1 MESHFAL
8 GRVQILK
15 HFPSRSEQEVT
26 GNKEPARDGDQI
38 VTVVLLSPHRLRV
51 KMKEFE
57 FFNVKK
63 GKKTS

>member
-1 MESHFAL
+1 MGAAAFTDLKRLPLKQAL
-8 GRVQILK
+8 
-15 HFPSRSEQEVT
+15 
-26 GNKEPARDGDQI
+26 DGDQI

-51 KMKEFE
+51 KMKAFK